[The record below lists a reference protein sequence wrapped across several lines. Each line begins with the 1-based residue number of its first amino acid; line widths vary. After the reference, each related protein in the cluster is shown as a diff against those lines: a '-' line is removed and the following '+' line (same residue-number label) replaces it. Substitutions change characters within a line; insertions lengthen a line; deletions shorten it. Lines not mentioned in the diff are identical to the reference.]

1 MIVTELVAEVLLILR
16 INVLI
21 RLCVKSSSE
30 SKLFSSLD
38 VPAEGGDVLHV
49 ANISLV
55 NASLS
60 DPSYGGNG
68 GLYHY

>member
-1 MIVTELVAEVLLILR
+1 VVVTELIAEILLILR

-21 RLCVKSSSE
+21 RLFVQSSSE

-49 ANISLV
+49 ANVSLV
-55 NASLS
+55 NAGLS
-60 DPSYGGNG
+60 HTSHGSNG
-68 GLYHY
+68 K